1 MNPIIHDIVTST
13 LKSMIVEQAP
23 PAPAAASKE
32 TDNSTGDAGDSP
44 FTPAEAK
51 FLGKFDAYGSKHLGI
66 LYSTSDAGVREFIA
80 RSGKE
85 LNVSPGIL
93 RNLFRKKII
102 NLFFTE

>member
-51 FLGKFDAYGSKHLGI
+51 FLGKF
-66 LYSTSDAGVREFIA
+66 E
-80 RSGKE
+80 
-85 LNVSPGIL
+85 
-93 RNLFRKKII
+93 
-102 NLFFTE
+102 